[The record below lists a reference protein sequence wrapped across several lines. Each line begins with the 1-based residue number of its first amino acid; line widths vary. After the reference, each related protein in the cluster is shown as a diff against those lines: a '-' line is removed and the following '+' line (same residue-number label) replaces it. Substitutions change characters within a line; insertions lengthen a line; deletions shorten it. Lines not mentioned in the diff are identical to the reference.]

1 MTTTYHIADIRNVA
15 LAGHGASGKTSLADA
30 LLFAA
35 GATNRKGSVDDGT
48 SALDVDEEEKR
59 RHFTIDC
66 HLGHLA
72 WIGKQVHLIDT
83 PGYPDFIG
91 NALSAL
97 AAVENVV
104 VAVSG
109 PSGIEVNTRRLF
121 QEAGRLGLGRFV
133 VVTKMDAENVNYRS
147 DLESIRE
154 SFGPQCV
161 PFNVPVGQGPSF
173 SGIVDVIQSHD
184 EDPADCPLPPSEAYR
199 MVVEQIVELDEDL
212 MMRYLEGE
220 TVEPDE
226 LRKAAH
232 DAIAQGKL
240 VPVLCVCTRKDLGL
254 RELLDLIA
262 NCGLSPDDVHHFG
275 SRLTE
280 SAAPEEEILPVE
292 EGTLVAQVFK
302 TVNDQFMGK
311 LSYLRILSGRIA
323 PDTTLV
329 NLRSGKTG
337 KAGHVYV
344 LQGKQQ
350 EEVPTAIAGD
360 IVAIAKFDDLHV
372 SDTVSNVGGNT
383 TVPQLHVRPIKFP
396 IPMVPRAVVPKARDD
411 EAKISVGLA
420 KIADEDPT
428 FSIRRDSQT
437 HELVI
442 SGMSDLHLDIVQQR
456 LKNRYKL
463 EMNTHV
469 PQVPYLETILG
480 DSEAMHRHK
489 KQTGGRGQF
498 GEVHLRVRPRQRG
511 EGFNFVD
518 AVKGGTIP
526 NQFIPAVEKGVREQM
541 DKGVISGNQVVDVE
555 VEVFFGKDHP
565 VDSSEQAF
573 KTAAATAFRKAFD
586 QARPALLEPIVTIE
600 ITVPGEKFGDIS
612 GDLSTRRGHITGMDS
627 LAGNVQV
634 IRAEIPLAEVLTYAS
649 QLKSMTGGQ
658 GSFTMD
664 FKSHEPVP
672 PNIQQQIV
680 ERYKKSARASRKNK
694 PLAHCASGVGEGP
707 PGHSPRPTLV
717 QKTLQLVWRVDDPI
731 GRRDQAVFPQNR
743 WNNRWFGTSVH

>member
-1 MTTTYHIADIRNVA
+1 MTTSYHIPDIRNVA

-30 LLFAA
+30 LLFVS

-48 SALDVDEEEKR
+48 SVLDVDEEEKR

-72 WIGKQVHLIDT
+72 FAGKQIHLIDT

-121 QEAGRLGLGRFV
+121 HEARRLGLGRFV
-133 VVTKMDAENVNYRS
+133 VVTKMDAENVDFRA
-147 DLESIRE
+147 DLAAIRE
-154 SFGPQCV
+154 QFGTQCV
-161 PFNVPVGQGPSF
+161 PFNVPVGQGSTF
-173 SGIVDVIQSHD
+173 TGVIDVIQSHD
-184 EDPADCPLPPSEAYR
+184 NDPAACPLAPSEAYR
-199 MVVEQIVELDEDL
+199 MVAEQIVELDEEL

-220 TVEPDE
+220 TIAPDE
-226 LRKAAH
+226 LRTAAH
-232 DAIAQGKL
+232 DAIAKGEL

-262 NCGLSPDDVHHFG
+262 TCGLSPNDIQRRGTRSEEAD
-275 SRLTE
+275 
-280 SAAPEEEILPVE
+280 APEEEIHPAE
-292 EGTLVAQVFK
+292 DGTLVAQVFK

-311 LSYLRILSGRIA
+311 LSYLRILSGRMA
-323 PDTTLV
+323 ADTTLV
-329 NLRSGKTG
+329 NLRSGKTA
-337 KAGHVYV
+337 KAGHIYV

-350 EEVPTAIAGD
+350 EEVPSAIAGD
-360 IVAIAKFDDLHV
+360 IVAIAKFEDLHV

-383 TVPQLHVRPIKFP
+383 SVAQLRVRPIKFP
-396 IPMVPRAVVPKARDD
+396 VPMVPRAVQPKARDD

-428 FSIRRDSQT
+428 FSIRRDTQT

-442 SGMSDLHLDIVQQR
+442 SGMSDLHLDVVQQR

-480 DSEAMHRHK
+480 DAEAMHRHK

-498 GEVHLRVRPRQRG
+498 GEVHLRVRPRPRG
-511 EGFNFVD
+511 QGFNFVD
-518 AVKGGTIP
+518 AIKGAVIP
-526 NQFIPAVEKGVREQM
+526 NQFIPAVEKGIREQM
-541 DKGVISGNQVVDVE
+541 EKGVISGNQVVDVE
-555 VEVFFGKDHP
+555 AEVYFGKDHP

-573 KTAAATAFRKAFD
+573 KTASATAFRKAFEA
-586 QARPALLEPIVTIE
+586 ARPALLEPIVTIE
-600 ITVPGEKFGDIS
+600 VTIPGEKFGDIS
-612 GDLSTRRGHITGMDS
+612 ADLSTRRGHITGMDS
-627 LAGNVQV
+627 LPGNLQI

-664 FKSHEPVP
+664 FKSYDPVP
-672 PNIQQQIV
+672 ANVQQQIV
-680 ERYKKSARASRKNK
+680 ERYKKSRA
-694 PLAHCASGVGEGP
+694 GIEEE
-707 PGHSPRPTLV
+707 
-717 QKTLQLVWRVDDPI
+717 
-731 GRRDQAVFPQNR
+731 
-743 WNNRWFGTSVH
+743 

>member
-1 MTTTYHIADIRNVA
+1 MTTTYHISDIRNVA

-30 LLFAA
+30 LLFAS

-48 SALDVDEEEKR
+48 SILDVDEEEKR

-72 WIGKQVHLIDT
+72 WEGKQVHLIDT

-104 VAVSG
+104 LAVSG

-121 QEAGRLGLGRFV
+121 HEAGRLGLGRFV
-133 VVTKMDAENVNYRS
+133 VVTKMDAENVDYRA
-147 DLESIRE
+147 DLEAIRE
-154 SFGPQCV
+154 SFGSQCV
-161 PFNVPVGQGPSF
+161 PFNVPVGQGPKF
-173 SGIVDVIQSHD
+173 SGVVDVIQSHD
-184 EDPADCPLPPSEAYR
+184 EDPADCPLPPTEAYR
-199 MVVEQIVELDEDL
+199 MVVEQIVELDEEL

-220 TVEPDE
+220 TIGPEE
-226 LRKAAH
+226 LRKTAH

-240 VPVLCVCTRKDLGL
+240 VPILCVCTRKDLGL
-254 RELLDLIA
+254 RELLDLVA
-262 NCGLSPDDVHHFG
+262 GCGLSPDDVHRFG
-275 SRLTE
+275 TR
-280 SAAPEEEILPVE
+280 SAEGDGPEEEITPAE
-292 EGTLVAQVFK
+292 DGTLVAQVFK

-311 LSYLRILSGRIA
+311 LSYLRILSGRVA

-329 NLRSGKTG
+329 NLRSGKSQ
-337 KAGHVYV
+337 KAGHIYV

-350 EEVPTAIAGD
+350 EEVHEAIAGD

-383 TVPQLHVRPIKFP
+383 SVPQLRVRPIKFP
-396 IPMVPRAVVPKARDD
+396 IPMVPRAVQPKARDD
-411 EAKISVGLA
+411 EAKISVGLT

-428 FSIRRDSQT
+428 FSIRRDTQT

-480 DSEAMHRHK
+480 EAEANHRHK

-498 GEVHLRVRPRQRG
+498 GEVHLRVRPRTRG

-526 NQFIPAVEKGVREQM
+526 NQYIPAVEKGVREQM
-541 DKGVISGNQVVDVE
+541 EKGVVSGNQVVDIE

-573 KTAAATAFRKAFD
+573 KTASANAFRKAFEA
-586 QARPALLEPIVTIE
+586 ARPALLEPIVNIE
-600 ITVPGEKFGDIS
+600 ITVPAEKFGDIS
-612 GDLSTRRGHITGMDS
+612 ADLSTRRGHITGMDS
-627 LAGNVQV
+627 LPGNVQI

-672 PNIQQQIV
+672 PNVQQQIV
-680 ERYKKSARASRKNK
+680 ERYKKSRA
-694 PLAHCASGVGEGP
+694 GIEEE
-707 PGHSPRPTLV
+707 
-717 QKTLQLVWRVDDPI
+717 
-731 GRRDQAVFPQNR
+731 
-743 WNNRWFGTSVH
+743 

>member
-1 MTTTYHIADIRNVA
+1 MTTTYHITDIRNVA

-35 GATNRKGSVDDGT
+35 GATTRKGSVDDGT
-48 SALDVDEEEKR
+48 SILDVDEEEKR

-72 WIGKQVHLIDT
+72 WTGKQVHLIDT

-104 VAVSG
+104 LAVSG

-121 QEAGRLGLGRFV
+121 HEAGRLGLGRFV
-133 VVTKMDAENVNYRS
+133 VVTKMDAENVDFRS
-147 DLESIRE
+147 DLEAIRT
-154 SFGPQCV
+154 SFGTQCV
-161 PFNVPVGQGPSF
+161 PFNVPIGQGPSF

-184 EDPADCPLPPSEAYR
+184 EDPPECPLPPTEAYR

-220 TVEPDE
+220 TVEPEE
-226 LRKAAH
+226 LKKAAH

-240 VPVLCVCTRKDLGL
+240 VPVLCVCTRKDHGI
-254 RELLDLIA
+254 RELLDLITT
-262 NCGLSPDDVHHFG
+262 CGLSPDDVHRFG
-275 SRLTE
+275 TR
-280 SAAPEEEILPVE
+280 SAEADGPEEEIQPAE
-292 EGTLVAQVFK
+292 DGTLVAQVFK

-311 LSYLRILSGRIA
+311 LSYLRILSGHIA
-323 PDTTLV
+323 SDTTLV
-329 NLRSGKTG
+329 NLRSGKTA
-337 KAGHVYV
+337 KAGHIYI

-350 EEVPTAIAGD
+350 EEVHEAIAGD
-360 IVAIAKFDDLHV
+360 IVAIAKFEDLHV

-383 TVPQLHVRPIKFP
+383 AVPQLRVRPIKFP
-396 IPMVPRAVVPKARDD
+396 IPMVPRAVEPKARDD
-411 EAKISVGLA
+411 EAKISVGLN

-428 FSIRRDSQT
+428 FSIRRDAQT

-480 DSEAMHRHK
+480 EAEANHRHK

-555 VEVFFGKDHP
+555 VEVYFGKDHP

-573 KTAAATAFRKAFD
+573 KTASATAFRKAFES
-586 QARPALLEPIVTIE
+586 ARPALLEPIVTIE
-600 ITVPGEKFGDIS
+600 ITIPGEKFGDIS
-612 GDLSTRRGHITGMDS
+612 ADLSTRRGHISGMDS
-627 LAGNVQV
+627 LPGNVQI

-658 GSFTMD
+658 GSFTME

-672 PNIQQQIV
+672 PNVQQQIV
-680 ERYKKSARASRKNK
+680 ERYKKSRA
-694 PLAHCASGVGEGP
+694 GIEEE
-707 PGHSPRPTLV
+707 
-717 QKTLQLVWRVDDPI
+717 
-731 GRRDQAVFPQNR
+731 
-743 WNNRWFGTSVH
+743 

>member
-1 MTTTYHIADIRNVA
+1 MTTTYHITDIRNVA

-35 GATNRKGSVDDGT
+35 GATSRKGSVDDGT
-48 SALDVDEEEKR
+48 STLDVDEEEKR

-72 WIGKQVHLIDT
+72 WGGKQIHLIDT

-91 NALSAL
+91 NALSGL

-121 QEAGRLGLGRFV
+121 HEAGRLGLGRFV
-133 VVTKMDAENVNYRS
+133 VVTKMDAENVDYRA

-154 SFGPQCV
+154 HFGTQCV
-161 PFNVPVGQGPSF
+161 PFNVPVGQGSTF
-173 SGIVDVIQSHD
+173 TGIIDVLQSHD
-184 EDPADCPLPPSEAYR
+184 EDPAACPLPPSEAYR
-199 MVVEQIVELDEDL
+199 MVVEQIVELDEEL

-220 TVEPDE
+220 TIEPGE

-240 VPVLCVCTRKDLGL
+240 VPVLCACTRRDVGL

-262 NCGLSPDDVHHFG
+262 TCGLSPDDIHRFG
-275 SRLTE
+275 TR
-280 SAAPEEEILPVE
+280 SAEADAPEEEIRPAE
-292 EGTLVAQVFK
+292 DGTLVAQVFK

-311 LSYLRILSGRIA
+311 LSYLRIMSGRMG

-329 NLRSGKTG
+329 NLRTGKTA
-337 KAGHVYV
+337 KAGHIYV

-360 IVAIAKFDDLHV
+360 IVAIAKFEDLHV

-383 TVPQLHVRPIKFP
+383 TVAQLRVRPIKFP
-396 IPMVPRAVVPKARDD
+396 VPMVPRAVQPKARDD

-428 FSIRRDSQT
+428 FSIRRDAQT

-442 SGMSDLHLDIVQQR
+442 SGMSDLHLDVVQQR

-480 DSEAMHRHK
+480 ESEAMHRHK

-498 GEVHLRVRPRQRG
+498 GEVHLRLRPRERG
-511 EGFNFVD
+511 QGFNFVD
-518 AVKGGTIP
+518 AIKGAVIP
-526 NQFIPAVEKGVREQM
+526 NQFIPAVEKGIREQM
-541 DKGVISGNQVVDVE
+541 EKGVISGNQVVDVE
-555 VEVFFGKDHP
+555 AEVYFGKDHP

-573 KTAAATAFRKAFD
+573 KTASATAFRKAFEL
-586 QARPALLEPIVTIE
+586 ARPALLEPIVTIE
-600 ITVPGEKFGDIS
+600 VTVPGEKFGDIS
-612 GDLSTRRGHITGMDS
+612 ADLSTRRGHITGMDS
-627 LAGNVQV
+627 LPGGLQI
-634 IRAEIPLAEVLTYAS
+634 IRAEVPLAEVLTYAS

-664 FKSHEPVP
+664 FKSYDPVP
-672 PNIQQQIV
+672 PNVQQQIV
-680 ERYKKSARASRKNK
+680 ERYKKSRA
-694 PLAHCASGVGEGP
+694 GIEEE
-707 PGHSPRPTLV
+707 
-717 QKTLQLVWRVDDPI
+717 
-731 GRRDQAVFPQNR
+731 
-743 WNNRWFGTSVH
+743 